1 MKRSFFLTAAIL
13 FSLLASA
20 QFEVADTVITFY
32 DETRDRDIETELYF
46 PQGEENQTIAE
57 GVFPV
62 IAIGHG
68 FGMSVDA
75 YLYLWEHLVPDGYI
89 VALPTTESSIFSVS
103 HQDFAL
109 DLLFV
114 VSSVKEAGEDPE
126 SVFYQ
131 HVDST
136 SAVSG
141 HSMGGGAAMLAAA
154 ENQNITTV
162 FTLAAAET
170 SPSAIDAANNVDIPS
185 LTLSGDE
192 DCVTPAEG
200 NQLDMYQSLSDC
212 KAFAT
217 LYGGSHCQFAN
228 SNAFCELGEVGC
240 NTGAFMDE
248 ALQHE
253 VVLMLVTPWLNAW
266 LKKDMDEWENFQELH
281 GQNTDFELDSQCS
294 MNPPFPTN
302 NRSVDM
308 KGEISVEHRREADVL
323 YLHGNIG
330 AFTHFYI
337 YNMQG
342 RLVKS
347 KRLNTN
353 QIPLDNISSGHFILV
368 LSGGQNQVSFRIII

>member
-1 MKRSFFLTAAIL
+1 MERSFFLTAAIL

-32 DETRDRDIETELYF
+32 DETRERDIETVLYF
-46 PQGEENQTIAE
+46 PQGEENQTVGE

-62 IAIGHG
+62 ISMGHG
-68 FGMSVDA
+68 FGMSVES
-75 YLYLWEHLVPDGYI
+75 YTYLWEYLVPEGYI

-103 HQDFAL
+103 HQDFGQ
-109 DLLFV
+109 DLAFV
-114 VSSVKEAGEDPE
+114 IGTMQEQGDNPE
-126 SVFYQ
+126 SVFYA

-141 HSMGGGAAMLAAA
+141 HSMGGGAAMLAASG
-154 ENQNITTV
+154 NQSITTV

-170 SPSAIDAANNVDIPS
+170 SPSAIEAANSVAIPS
-185 LTLSGDE
+185 FTFSGDE

-200 NQLDMYQSLSDC
+200 NQQDMYENLADC
-212 KAFAT
+212 KAYAT

-228 SNAFCELGEVGC
+228 SNTFCELGEVGC

-253 VVLMLVTPWLNAW
+253 LVLMLLTPWLNAW
-266 LKKDMDEWENFQELH
+266 LKKDMDAWENFQELYGH
-281 GQNTDFELDSQCS
+281 NSDFMLDSQCS

-302 NRSVDM
+302 YESLDM
-308 KGEISVEHRREADVL
+308 KADISAEYLRAAELVLLRGDVS
-323 YLHGNIG
+323 
-330 AFTHFYI
+330 AFNYYHI
-337 YNMQG
+337 YDLQG

-347 KRLNTN
+347 DILNTN
-353 QIPLDNISSGHFILV
+353 EILLDNLPRGHFFLV
-368 LSGGQNQVSFRIII
+368 LSGNQNQASFRITM